1 MCENKDKKVEN
12 LEALDIEMSKVQPA
26 DGEDGPTVLDS
37 KQAGAYSSSCGRCYT
52 CGELVKSR

>member
-1 MCENKDKKVEN
+1 MCENKDKKAEN

-26 DGEDGPTVLDS
+26 DGEDGPAVLDS